1 VTTTPLRVA
10 FVGAGQMA
18 RQHLAAVE
26 RARTPA
32 VPVGVY
38 DPDATAAAALART
51 GRTEAFASIDALM
64 AAARPDVVH
73 VCSPP
78 AAHVPAALAVLEAGA
93 HVYVEKPFAL
103 TAADADRVLGF
114 ARERGRLVCAG
125 HQLLKDPGFE
135 QLMDRLRAL
144 GTLVQVDSHFAFKP
158 SGPAARGGVSG
169 AAAQMAD
176 ILPHPLYSLLAVLER
191 AAPGEAVEIAGVHA
205 RPSDLHATLRAGDV
219 VGRLSVSLRGRP
231 IASSLTAIGTGGTL
245 ACDFVR
251 SIVTGAANAGTEPLE
266 KIANPLLEAV
276 QQFGRTVISLP
287 ARLRGG
293 YAGLGELIDAFYEAI
308 VAGTAPP
315 IPADHLRRASA
326 LFEELMTEVDR
337 AVASA
342 KTRPAVR
349 LAAGSQP
356 LTVVTGASGFLG
368 SRIVS
373 SLPSVRGIARSVSRE
388 TVHQWVAADLA
399 RPLPPEALEGA
410 DVVIHAA
417 AETAGGF
424 DAHERN
430 SVMATRHLLHAM
442 HRGGVS
448 RLVLVSSL
456 SVVRPPRVP
465 WERQDESTPRP
476 SDPAPLGAYTW
487 GKVRQEEIIQREA
500 AALGIA
506 TRIIRPGALIDPD
519 APSLPGL
526 AGRRLFGNWHLGLG
540 RPSLPIAVCEVEQCA
555 RAIAWCATHFDDA
568 PPIVN
573 LFDPS
578 IATRG
583 ALASWARAHGWS
595 GRIVW
600 MPISMMATAISAAR
614 TGLALAHGQLP
625 SRLAA
630 WSILRC
636 RRFDDRLA
644 RALLDAIDVGV
655 AEGPAART
663 RTVASRRP
671 GTPASVGE
679 PA

>member
-18 RQHLAAVE
+18 RQHLDAV
-26 RARTPA
+26 AGIKTPA
-32 VPVGVY
+32 VPVGVH
-38 DPDATAAAALART
+38 DPDPTAAAAFAEA
-51 GRTEAFASIDALM
+51 GRTQAFASIDALM
-64 AAARPDVVH
+64 AGVRPDVVH
-73 VCSPP
+73 VCTPP
-78 AAHVPAALAVLEAGA
+78 AAHVATALAVLGAGA

-103 TAADADRVLGF
+103 TAADADRVL
-114 ARERGRLVCAG
+114 ALASERGRLVCAG

-135 QLMDRLRAL
+135 QLMDRVPAL
-144 GTLVQVDSHFAFKP
+144 GTLVQVDSHFAFRP
-158 SGPAARGGVSG
+158 TGSTARGGIRG
-169 AAAQMAD
+169 AVAQMAD

-191 AAPGEAVEIAGVHA
+191 AAPGEAIEIAGVHA
-205 RPSDLHATLRAGDV
+205 RPSDLYATLRAGDV
-219 VGRLSVSLRGRP
+219 VGRLSVSLRARP
-231 IASSLTAIGTGGTL
+231 VASSLTVIGARGAL

-251 SIVTGAANAGTEPLE
+251 SIVTGAGNPGTEPLE

-276 QQFGRTVISLP
+276 QQFGRTVASLP

-293 YAGLGELIDAFYEAI
+293 YAGLAELIDAFYAAI
-308 VAGTAPP
+308 VSGTASP
-315 IPADHLRRASA
+315 IPPAHLRRASA
-326 LFEELMTEVDR
+326 LFEALMAEVDR
-337 AVASA
+337 ASTPVKA
-342 KTRPAVR
+342 RPAVR
-349 LAAGSQP
+349 PALGSRP
-356 LTVVTGASGFLG
+356 MTVVTGASGFLG
-368 SRIVS
+368 SRIVPL
-373 SLPSVRGIARSVSRE
+373 LPCVRRIGRSVSRE
-388 TVHQWVAADLA
+388 DALHSVADLA
-399 RPLPPEALEGA
+399 KPLPHGALEGA

-424 DAHERN
+424 EAHERN

-442 HRGGVS
+442 RRDGVS

-476 SDPAPLGAYTW
+476 SDPRPLGAYTW
-487 GKVRQEEIIQREA
+487 GKVRQEEVVEREA

-519 APSLPGL
+519 EPSLPGL
-526 AGRRLFGNWHLGLG
+526 AGRRLFGTWHLGLG

-555 RAIAWCATHFDDA
+555 RAIAWCATHFDEA

-583 ALASWARAHGWS
+583 ALVSWARRHGWS
-595 GRIVW
+595 GRMVW
-600 MPISMMATAISAAR
+600 MPISMMAIGVTAAR
-614 TGLALAHGQLP
+614 TCLALTHGQLP

-630 WSILRC
+630 WSILRS
-636 RRFDDRLA
+636 RQFDDRLT
-644 RALLDAIDVGV
+644 RTLLGV
-655 AEGPAART
+655 VDGSVPDPRGAEART
-663 RTVASRRP
+663 QPSRVA
-671 GTPASVGE
+671 GAPASVGE

>member
-1 VTTTPLRVA
+1 
-10 FVGAGQMA
+10 MA
-18 RQHLAAVE
+18 HQHLGAV
-26 RARTPA
+26 ARINTPA

-38 DPDATAAAALART
+38 DPDATAAAVLART
-51 GRTEAFASIDALM
+51 GGTQAFASIDALM
-64 AAARPDVVH
+64 ADARPDVVH

-78 AAHVPAALAVLEAGA
+78 ATHVPAALALLEAGA

-103 TAADADRVLGF
+103 TAADADRVLGL
-114 ARERGRLVCAG
+114 ARARGRLVCAG

-135 QLMDRLRAL
+135 QLMNRVRAL
-144 GTLVQVDSHFAFKP
+144 GTLVQVDSHFAFRP
-158 SGPAARGGVSG
+158 TGAAARGGSRG
-169 AAAQMAD
+169 AVAQMAD

-191 AAPGEAVEIAGVHA
+191 AVPGAAIEIAGVHA
-205 RPSDLHATLRAGDV
+205 RPSDLYATLRAGDV
-219 VGRLSVSLRGRP
+219 VGRLSVSLRARP
-231 IASSLTAIGTGGTL
+231 IASSLTVIGMHGSA

-251 SIVTGAANAGTEPLE
+251 SIVTGAGNPGTEPLE
-266 KIANPLLEAV
+266 KIANPLLEAL
-276 QQFGRTVISLP
+276 QQFARTITSLP

-293 YAGLGELIDAFYEAI
+293 YAGLAELIDAFYGAI
-308 VAGTAPP
+308 VSGTASP
-315 IPADHLRRASA
+315 IPPAHLRRASA

-337 AVASA
+337 AAASTT
-342 KTRPAVR
+342 TRPAVR
-349 LAAGSQP
+349 PAAGSQP
-356 LTVVTGASGFLG
+356 VAVVTGASGFLG

-373 SLPSVRGIARSVSRE
+373 LLPSVRGIGRSPRGDA
-388 TVHQWVAADLA
+388 TLPWVTADLA
-399 RPLPPEALEGA
+399 KRLPPDALEGA

-430 SVMATRHLLHAM
+430 SVIATRHLLQAM
-442 HRGGVS
+442 HRGRVS

-465 WERQDESTPRP
+465 WERQDESTPRA
-476 SDPAPLGAYTW
+476 SDSRALGAYTW
-487 GKVRQEEIIQREA
+487 GKVRQEEIVEREA

-519 APSLPGL
+519 EPSLPGL
-526 AGRRLFGNWHLGLG
+526 AGRRLFGRWHLGLG
-540 RPSLPIAVCEVEQCA
+540 RPSLPIAVCDVEQCA
-555 RAIAWCATHFDDA
+555 RAIAWCATHFDEA
-568 PPIVN
+568 PPVLN
-573 LFDPS
+573 LFDPL

-583 ALASWARAHGWS
+583 ALASWARANGWT

-600 MPISMMATAISAAR
+600 VPISMMATAISAAR
-614 TGLALAHGQLP
+614 TCLALAHGQLP

-636 RRFDDRLA
+636 RRFDDRLTRSLLEA
-644 RALLDAIDVGV
+644 VDGGVPGGRAAQ
-655 AEGPAART
+655 T
-663 RTVASRRP
+663 RTLLPHRA